1 MKKNITEFTEHFR
14 KSVAQVAESLD
25 LIDSTSNC
33 QKRNGTIQLTD
44 PIASTETYTVVYTM
58 NESGWVVRRKLK
70 AHGHRSATNRAFG
83 HLLNEQ
89 IQSRSCKH
97 YRVRAEKDEQLG
109 LLVRGVVRYR

>member
-1 MKKNITEFTEHFR
+1 MKKNITEFTDHFR

-25 LIDSTSNC
+25 LIDSTTER

-44 PIASTETYTVVYTM
+44 PIASTETHTVVYTM
-58 NESGWVVRRKLK
+58 NESGWVARRKMMVSKHAVRR
-70 AHGHRSATNRAFG
+70 AG

-89 IQSRSCKH
+89 IQSRSGKH

>member
-25 LIDSTSNC
+25 LIDSTSNR

-70 AHGHRSATNRAFG
+70 AYGYRAFG

-89 IQSRSCKH
+89 IQSRSGKH
-97 YRVRAEKDEQLG
+97 YRVRAHKDEQLG